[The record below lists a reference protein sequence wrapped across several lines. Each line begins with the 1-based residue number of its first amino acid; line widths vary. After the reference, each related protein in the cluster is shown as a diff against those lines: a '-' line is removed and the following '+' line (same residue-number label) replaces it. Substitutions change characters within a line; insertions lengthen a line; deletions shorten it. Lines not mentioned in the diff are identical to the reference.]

1 MGKFAWAVDWHKCK
15 CTWCFYSC
23 LYAVWNNWLDEPVA
37 PDLGPWRLLLSSL
50 HASVSLPAS
59 SSKQPSL
66 SLCRKRSQLSVG
78 CLHHLSPNG
87 RGPGLSEWWMLQR
100 RVKRMQASPRL
111 PWSRRRSE
119 VVNIRLKALLSDSF
133 QSGMFT
139 ASNCH
144 VNSHLLRVD

>member
-1 MGKFAWAVDWHKCK
+1 MAR
-15 CTWCFYSC
+15 
-23 LYAVWNNWLDEPVA
+23 
-37 PDLGPWRLLLSSL
+37 DLGPWRLSL
-50 HASVSLPAS
+50 GSLRASVSLPAS

-66 SLCRKRSQLSVG
+66 SLCGKRSQLSVG

-87 RGPGLSEWWMLQR
+87 RGPGLSAWRKLQR
-100 RVKRMQASPRL
+100 RVKRVQPSPPS

-119 VVNIRLKALLSDSF
+119 GVNIRLKALLSDSF

-144 VNSHLLRVD
+144 VNSRFPGVDYYNNVAPWQLRTNLQCLI